1 MTTQSCRRMPGFHA
15 ECEGVLKTC
24 CSRKCDIHRH
34 TNSILPR
41 KEAHSFT
48 QNKDG
53 NKAAAAVSPLLLC
66 ITVLET
72 VAKCLNLVN

>member
-1 MTTQSCRRMPGFHA
+1 MTTQSCRRTPGLPA
-15 ECEGVLKTC
+15 ECEGVLKAC
-24 CSRKCDIHRH
+24 CSGKCDTHRH
-34 TNSILPR
+34 TNSTLPR
-41 KEAHSFT
+41 KEAHSVT

-66 ITVLET
+66 VTVLET